1 MRCRII
7 SFFII
12 IGFIGWITDFV
23 IKVFNGNITTRY
35 VVSTLIVSIITVLH
49 IVEDR
54 LHVRGKIKSNLLYF
68 LIAACYPVFIFV
80 YFHLLW
86 LNLFFKV
93 CLEDSNALG
102 AFVFVAG
109 SMRRQTRPRQ
119 DSFNLVAIQSQPYWV
134 LIAARLRGNIA
145 EIGAQYGWD
154 YATCRSVGWPMAGKA
169 LKKMKYVHIL
179 SMWWSIF

>member
-35 VVSTLIVSIITVLH
+35 AVSTLVVSMITVLH

-54 LHVRGKIKSNLLYF
+54 LHARGKIKSNLLYF

-102 AFVFVAG
+102 AFFVCSRHDVPADKAEA
-109 SMRRQTRPRQ
+109 RH
-119 DSFNLVAIQSQPYWV
+119 LQPCCNSISALLRSNYSH
-134 LIAARLRGNIA
+134 IA
-145 EIGAQYGWD
+145 W
-154 YATCRSVGWPMAGKA
+154 
-169 LKKMKYVHIL
+169 
-179 SMWWSIF
+179 

>member
-12 IGFIGWITDFV
+12 IGFICWITDFV

-35 VVSTLIVSIITVLH
+35 AVSTLIVSMITVLH

-54 LHVRGKIKSNLLYF
+54 LHARGKIKSNLLYF

-86 LNLFFKV
+86 LNLFFKA

-102 AFVFVAG
+102 AFFVCSRHDASG
-109 SMRRQTRPRQ
+109 KRARQ
-119 DSFNLVAIQSQPYWV
+119 DTFSLVAIQSQPYWV
-134 LIAARLRGNIA
+134 LITARLRGEMG

-154 YATCRSVGWPMAGKA
+154 YVMCRSADRPRAGKA

>member
-12 IGFIGWITDFV
+12 IGFICWITDFV

-35 VVSTLIVSIITVLH
+35 AVSTLIVSMITVLH

-54 LHVRGKIKSNLLYF
+54 LHARGKIKSNLLYF

-86 LNLFFKV
+86 LNLFFKA

-102 AFVFVAG
+102 AFLFVVG
-109 SMRRQTRPRQ
+109 TMRRRTRTGTRPFQLCCSPISALLGANYSQIAWRNGW
-119 DSFNLVAIQSQPYWV
+119 DWSAIW
-134 LIAARLRGNIA
+134 LRLR
-145 EIGAQYGWD
+145 D
-154 YATCRSVGWPMAGKA
+154 VSVGRPTEGRQSA
-169 LKKMKYVHIL
+169 
-179 SMWWSIF
+179 

>member
-35 VVSTLIVSIITVLH
+35 AVSTLIVSMITVLH

-54 LHVRGKIKSNLLYF
+54 LHARGKIKSNLLYF

-102 AFVFVAG
+102 AFFVCSRHDASG
-109 SMRRQTRPRQ
+109 KRARQ
-119 DSFNLVAIQSQPYWV
+119 DTFSLVAVQLQPYCKAIPAI
-134 LIAARLRGNIA
+134 LGANYSQIAW
-145 EIGAQYGWD
+145 QYGWD
-154 YATCRSVGWPMAGKA
+154 
-169 LKKMKYVHIL
+169 
-179 SMWWSIF
+179 WSAIWLR

>member
-35 VVSTLIVSIITVLH
+35 AVSTLIVSMITVLH

-54 LHVRGKIKSNLLYF
+54 LHARGKIKSNLLYF

-93 CLEDSNALG
+93 CLEDSNVLG
-102 AFVFVAG
+102 AFLFVAG
-109 SMRRQTRPRQ
+109 VMCRRTRLRQ
-119 DSFNLVAIQSQPYWV
+119 STFSLVAVQSQPYCMATPAI
-134 LIAARLRGNIA
+134 LDGNMA

-154 YATCRSVGWPMAGKA
+154 KGLAF
-169 LKKMKYVHIL
+169 
-179 SMWWSIF
+179 SMR

>member
-23 IKVFNGNITTRY
+23 IKVFNSNITTRY
-35 VVSTLIVSIITVLH
+35 AVSTLIVSMITVLH

-54 LHVRGKIKSNLLYF
+54 LHARGKIKSNLLYF

-102 AFVFVAG
+102 AFLFVAG
-109 SMRRQTRPRQ
+109 VMCPADKAEVIHLQPCCNPISALLGANCSQIARQYSW
-119 DSFNLVAIQSQPYWV
+119 DWSAIW
-134 LIAARLRGNIA
+134 LRLR
-145 EIGAQYGWD
+145 D
-154 YATCRSVGWPMAGKA
+154 VSVSRLADGRQSA
-169 LKKMKYVHIL
+169 
-179 SMWWSIF
+179 

>member
-35 VVSTLIVSIITVLH
+35 AVSTLIVSMITVLH

-54 LHVRGKIKSNLLYF
+54 LHTRGKIKSNLLYF

-80 YFHLLW
+80 YFHLL
-86 LNLFFKV
+86 
-93 CLEDSNALG
+93 
-102 AFVFVAG
+102 
-109 SMRRQTRPRQ
+109 
-119 DSFNLVAIQSQPYWV
+119 
-134 LIAARLRGNIA
+134 
-145 EIGAQYGWD
+145 
-154 YATCRSVGWPMAGKA
+154 
-169 LKKMKYVHIL
+169 
-179 SMWWSIF
+179 

>member
-35 VVSTLIVSIITVLH
+35 TVSTLIVSMITVLH

-54 LHVRGKIKSNLLYF
+54 LHARGKIKSNLLYF

-102 AFVFVAG
+102 AFFVCSRHDASG
-109 SMRRQTRPRQ
+109 KRARQSTF
-119 DSFNLVAIQSQPYWV
+119 SLVAVQSQPDCM
-134 LIAARLRGNIA
+134 ATPARLRGEMG

-154 YATCRSVGWPMAGKA
+154 YATYRLVSWPMAGKA

>member
-35 VVSTLIVSIITVLH
+35 AVSTLIVSMVTVLH

-54 LHVRGKIKSNLLYF
+54 LHARGKIKSNLLYF

-86 LNLFFKV
+86 LNLFFKA

-102 AFVFVAG
+102 AFLFVAG
-109 SMRRQTRPRQ
+109 SMRRGKGR
-119 DSFNLVAIQSQPYWV
+119 
-134 LIAARLRGNIA
+134 
-145 EIGAQYGWD
+145 
-154 YATCRSVGWPMAGKA
+154 GKA
-169 LKKMKYVHIL
+169 SSALLQSHPSHIRR
-179 SMWWSIF
+179 